1 MNSEAVKRLL
11 KQTPFEPLEVYLSSG
26 QVYEIKHPECAV
38 VAKNTLV
45 IVDLDN
51 DYVNWCS
58 LIHITNI
65 RRKGE
70 VVLA

>member
-1 MNSEAVKRLL
+1 MNADAVKRLL
-11 KQTPFEPLEVYLSSG
+11 KQIPFEPLDVTLSSG
-26 QVYEIKHPECAV
+26 QSYIIKHPECAMV
-38 VAKNTLV
+38 LKNTLV
-45 IVDLDN
+45 IGDIEN

-70 VVLA
+70 IVLA